1 MKHTILAF
9 SIMEVIRRIVPNTM
23 MLAMI
28 FIMTLTISCT
38 SGMNINGSNMETA
51 HKSVL
56 NIKYNLP
63 VEQRM
68 EFEISYW
75 SLRDQTKTDEE
86 FLDIVDGK
94 SAEEMIVIGKKI
106 FHVRKNDGFKEYKN
120 YHSWDDMIHILG
132 REIGQEYDY

>member
-1 MKHTILAF
+1 MKHTILKC
-9 SIMEVIRRIVPNTM
+9 RIVPNTM
-23 MLAMI
+23 LTMI

-63 VEQRM
+63 TEQRM

-75 SLRDQTKTDEE
+75 SLRDQTKNDKE

-94 SAEEMIVIGKKI
+94 SAEEMIVIGKRI
-106 FHVRKNDGFKEYKN
+106 FHVRKNDGDEEYKN

-132 REIGQEYDY
+132 REIGQQYGY